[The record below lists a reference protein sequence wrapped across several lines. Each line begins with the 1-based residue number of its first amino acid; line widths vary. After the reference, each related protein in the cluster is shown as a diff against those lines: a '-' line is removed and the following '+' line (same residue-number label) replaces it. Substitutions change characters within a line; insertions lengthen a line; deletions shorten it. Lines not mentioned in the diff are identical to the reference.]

1 MAALSDWTVPLQ
13 SPNSFFTGPMLQALA
28 YCLTATFLLARKIGA
43 IPSSGLHWV
52 RAFMSALEKIPFI
65 STAYCTSNCF
75 VKQMQTYSFSHK
87 NKKRNPQQL
96 CRIDSPEPGLYIEG
110 GGECLNLKIPSC

>member
-65 STAYCTSNCF
+65 STAYCT
-75 VKQMQTYSFSHK
+75 VLQIV
-87 NKKRNPQQL
+87 L
-96 CRIDSPEPGLYIEG
+96 
-110 GGECLNLKIPSC
+110 